1 VKPLTT
7 TKLKSLASVLAAML
21 IVALFQIAGMRPPP
35 AVIDAIEE
43 FTDAEI
49 ECDDA
54 GNCSVSLEGSAEA
67 EAVDVGE
74 AITDGSGEEVET
86 VEPSGDGGDVAAVI
100 DEVAAEGSVE
110 K

>member
-1 VKPLTT
+1 MRPLTT
-7 TKLKSLASVLAAML
+7 TKLKAIAGVLAAML

-43 FTDAEI
+43 FTDAAI

-67 EAVDVGE
+67 ESVAVDVGE
-74 AITDGSGEEVET
+74 AVEDEGSAEGSGE
-86 VEPSGDGGDVAAVI
+86 
-100 DEVAAEGSVE
+100 
-110 K
+110 